1 MASEQIPNRVLLF
14 DGVCNLCNGAV
25 QFIIKRDPDGLISF
39 TSLQSETGQS
49 LLKKAGSRLISLT
62 ALSLLKTAKCTQSQL
77 QPLRFSGICG
87 AYGASSSC
95 FSQCRS
101 LSEIWSI
108 LSLQGTVI
116 SGLAKKMN
124 VCSPPL
130 LSKKIFT
137 VNEKM
142 ASLHR

>member
-1 MASEQIPNRVLLF
+1 MTSEQIPNRVLLF

-49 LLKKAGSRLISLT
+49 LLKKAGFRLIGLT

-77 QPLRFSGICG
+77 QPLRFSGICEAHG
-87 AYGASSSC
+87 GSSSC

-108 LSLQGTVI
+108 LSLPTTAI

-130 LSKKIFT
+130 LLKKDFYR
-137 VNEKM
+137 K
-142 ASLHR
+142 

>member
-1 MASEQIPNRVLLF
+1 MTSEQIPNRVLLF

-49 LLKKAGSRLISLT
+49 LLKKSGLPTDRFDSFVFIEDGQVYTKSTAAIKVFRHLRGPWRLFVL
-62 ALSLLKTAKCTQSQL
+62 
-77 QPLRFSGICG
+77 
-87 AYGASSSC
+87 

-108 LSLQGTVI
+108 LSLPKTAI

-130 LSKKIFT
+130 PLKKDFYR
-137 VNEKM
+137 K
-142 ASLHR
+142 

>member
-1 MASEQIPNRVLLF
+1 MTSEQIPNRVLLF

-49 LLKKAGSRLISLT
+49 LLKKSGLPTDRFDSFVFIEDGQVYTKSTAAIKVFRHLRGPWRLF
-62 ALSLLKTAKCTQSQL
+62 A
-77 QPLRFSGICG
+77 F
-87 AYGASSSC
+87 

-108 LSLQGTVI
+108 LSLPTTAI

-130 LSKKIFT
+130 LLKKDFYR
-137 VNEKM
+137 K
-142 ASLHR
+142 